1 MSFHT
6 VIFCPIKCKRFRTE
20 GDGSVWK
27 LAMFVRCYV
36 HMGSPY
42 TREQGEEKSLYGPL
56 VGGAG
61 QQEALEQGHGV
72 QRWLRLA
79 LAALA
84 PRGRR
89 RRCAH
94 NPHLSLRSTMGV
106 RVLTLTSSSR
116 RRRAATQRLGRCHRA
131 PPAGRRGRRVLLLPR
146 RRLLARRPGRCRGR
160 PALRLRGGADPPRLR
175 AVAVRARRA
184 VRVVHRRRA
193 ADERAELDEGH
204 NDIRPHPIF
213 VYGGSP

>member
-42 TREQGEEKSLYGPL
+42 TREQGEEKSLYAPL

-116 RRRAATQRLGRCHRA
+116 RRAATERLVHCHWHHPLA
-131 PPAGRRGRRVLLLPR
+131 AGSRVLLLPR
-146 RRLLARRPGRCRGR
+146 CRLLARRLGWCRGR
-160 PALRLRGGADPPRLR
+160 PPLRLRGGADPPRLR
-175 AVAVRARRA
+175 AVAVRAHRA